1 MVGQKIAPTDLIHN
15 CRLHDMSHE
24 QTADAR
30 INTSLANYMCP
41 DPIGHLIAPVLS
53 CITSQLLWNGMRL
66 RCPAGL
72 RSAAYTFDRAR
83 ISDCDVTA

>member
-1 MVGQKIAPTDLIHN
+1 
-15 CRLHDMSHE
+15 MSHE
-24 QTADAR
+24 QPADAR

-41 DPIGHLIAPVLS
+41 DPIGRAGAVLYYLAAV
-53 CITSQLLWNGMRL
+53 TVWNGMRL
-66 RCPAGL
+66 RRPAGL

>member
-1 MVGQKIAPTDLIHN
+1 MVGQKIAPTDLIRN

-24 QTADAR
+24 QPADAR

-53 CITSQLLWNGMRL
+53 CITSQLLQYG
-66 RCPAGL
+66 
-72 RSAAYTFDRAR
+72 
-83 ISDCDVTA
+83 TA